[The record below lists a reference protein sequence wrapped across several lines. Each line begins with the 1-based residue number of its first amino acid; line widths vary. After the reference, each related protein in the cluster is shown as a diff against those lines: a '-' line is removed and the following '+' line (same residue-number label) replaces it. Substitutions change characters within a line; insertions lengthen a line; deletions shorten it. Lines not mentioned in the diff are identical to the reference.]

1 MIKFIV
7 LNVISIEYLKTL
19 KYHILLINYLLYL
32 SFVMISVAVKMKNI

>member
-19 KYHILLINYLLYL
+19 KYILLIKHLLFL
-32 SFVMISVAVKMKNI
+32 SLVMISVAVKMKNI